1 MPRELQKRS
10 SPSSCLEIRLLG
22 PFRVIV
28 DGSAVG
34 EAGWPRRKP
43 KLLGKLLAL
52 ETHHRLHR
60 EPLMEMLWPDLD
72 AAPAANNLPQTTH
85 TERHGLEPGLKAADD

>member
-43 KLLGKLLAL
+43 KLLVKLLAL
-52 ETHHRLHR
+52 EPHHRPHR
-60 EPLMEMLWPDLD
+60 DQLMGMLWPDLHSD
-72 AAPAANNLPQTTH
+72 AAANKPPKTIPMA
-85 TERHGLEPGLKAADD
+85 RDALEPGLECGRE